1 LKSNTC
7 RAVLHSLSLVRR
19 FMDDHLWL
27 N

>member
-7 RAVLHSLSLVRR
+7 RAVLHSLSLVHR
-19 FMDDHLWL
+19 FVDDHLWL